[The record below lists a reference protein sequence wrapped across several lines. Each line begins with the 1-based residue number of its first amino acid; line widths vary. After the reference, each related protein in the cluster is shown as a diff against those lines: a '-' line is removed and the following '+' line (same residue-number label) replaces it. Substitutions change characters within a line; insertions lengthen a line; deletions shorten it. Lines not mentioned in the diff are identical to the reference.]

1 MGGVPSTYP
10 RVRWRQSL
18 IVRVIILCALLVI
31 CLLGAVYVAT
41 RFYFAQVVEE
51 MREQTDKIADIVSL
65 YYEENPVA
73 PLEDLKAELSREGA
87 DIQFL
92 EGEAMQT
99 MVTIEHDELGQMY
112 KVAYSTLP
120 LPDGRKALLTV
131 RLNLQPQTE
140 IVKAFQN
147 KYLIT
152 LTLGFLLTIGLMVYF
167 IAKTLRPLRELTQR
181 CSRISQGHLENVEI
195 RKNAGEILALE
206 HTFNGM
212 VNALKEK
219 ELMEANLRQAQRLSA
234 LGSLAAGVAHD
245 IRNPLNSIK
254 LLSSHVSDNLEQE
267 EHRERAVKQLRTI
280 RQEVDR
286 LEEIVTGFLSMAREQ
301 ELNPVPSKVDALLDE
316 CVQLL
321 KKDAEERGVRLVH
334 ELRAGETELM
344 LDSKQ
349 WKRAVINVVL
359 NALEATP
366 RGGRVRL
373 FSRLTDKTCEIEVRD
388 DGPGM
393 SPEIAERAFD
403 PYFTTKHTGTGLGLS
418 ITRGIVEEHGGAIQL
433 SSGEQA
439 GCQVLITL
447 PLRNLQ
453 P

>member
-1 MGGVPSTYP
+1 MGEPPSTYP
-10 RVRWRQSL
+10 KVRWRQSL

-31 CLLGAVYVAT
+31 CLLGAVYIAT
-41 RFYFAQVVEE
+41 RFYFAQIVEE
-51 MREQTDKIADIVSL
+51 MREQTDKIANIVSL
-65 YYEENPVA
+65 YYEENPAA
-73 PLEDLKAELSREGA
+73 PLEELRAELSREGA

-92 EGEAMQT
+92 EGETMQT
-99 MVTIEHDELGQMY
+99 LVTIEHGEDGQMS

-131 RLNLQPQTE
+131 RLQVQPQTE
-140 IVKAFQN
+140 ILKAFQN
-147 KYLIT
+147 EYLLT
-152 LTLGFLLTIGLMVYF
+152 LTVGFLLTLGLMVYF
-167 IAKTLRPLRELTQR
+167 IAKTLRPLGELTRR
-181 CSRISQGHLENVEI
+181 CGRISQGHLENVEI
-195 RKNAGEILALE
+195 RKNTGEILALE
-206 HTFNGM
+206 HMFNGM

-219 ELMEANLRQAQRLSA
+219 ELMETNLRQAQRLSA

-245 IRNPLNSIK
+245 IRNPLNAIK
-254 LLSSHVSDNLEQE
+254 LLSSHASDNLAASEN
-267 EHRERAVKQLRTI
+267 HERAAHQLRTI
-280 RQEVDR
+280 RKEVDR

-453 P
+453 S

>member
-1 MGGVPSTYP
+1 MAAAAPTYP
-10 RVRWRQSL
+10 RVRWRESL
-18 IVRVIILCALLVI
+18 ILRVIILCALLVA
-31 CLLGAVYVAT
+31 CLLGAVYVVS
-41 RFYFAQVVEE
+41 RYYFQQVVEE
-51 MREQTDKIADIVSL
+51 MREQTDKVASIASL
-65 YYEENPVA
+65 YYEENPTA

-99 MVTIEHDELGQMY
+99 MVTIEHDAEGQMH

-131 RLNLQPQTE
+131 RLSLEPQTE
-140 IVKAFQN
+140 ILKAFRN
-147 KYLIT
+147 EYLIT

-167 IAKTLRPLRELTQR
+167 IAKTLRPLRELTER
-181 CSRISQGHLENVEI
+181 CGRISQGHLENVEI

-206 HTFNGM
+206 HMFNGM
-212 VNALKEK
+212 VNSLKEK

-254 LLSSHVSDNLEQE
+254 LLSSHVSDNLEKPAS
-267 EHRERAVKQLRTI
+267 RERASKQLRTI
-280 RQEVDR
+280 RKEVDR

-301 ELNPVPSKVDALLDE
+301 ELNPAPNKVDALLEE
-316 CVQLL
+316 CVQLIR
-321 KKDAEERGVRLVH
+321 KDAEQRGVRLVH

-344 LDSKQ
+344 LDPKQ
-349 WKRAVINVVL
+349 WKRAVINVLL

-366 RGGRVRL
+366 QGGRVRL
-373 FSRLTDKTCEIEVRD
+373 FSRLTDTTCEVEVRD

-393 SPEIAERAFD
+393 PTEVAERAFD
-403 PYFTTKHTGTGLGLS
+403 PYFTTKQTGTGLGLS
-418 ITRGIVEEHGGAIQL
+418 ITRGIVEEHGGSIQL
-433 SSGEQA
+433 TSRQHT

-447 PLRNLQ
+447 PLGDL
-453 P
+453 PP

>member
-1 MGGVPSTYP
+1 MGETPSTYP
-10 RVRWRQSL
+10 RVRWRHSL
-18 IVRVIILCALLVI
+18 IVRVIILCALLVA
-31 CLLGAVYVAT
+31 CLLGAVYVVT
-41 RFYFAQVVEE
+41 RYYFAQVVEE
-51 MREQTDKIADIVSL
+51 MHEQTDKIANIVSL
-65 YYEENPVA
+65 YYEENPA
-73 PLEDLKAELSREGA
+73 ASLENLKAELSREGA
-87 DIQFL
+87 DMQFL
-92 EGEAMQT
+92 EGEAMPT
-99 MVTIEHDELGQMY
+99 MVTIEHDEEGQMY

-140 IVKAFQN
+140 IIKAFRN
-147 KYLIT
+147 EYLIT

-167 IAKTLRPLRELTQR
+167 IAKTLRPLRDLTQR
-181 CSRISQGHLENVEI
+181 CGRISQGHLENVEI

-206 HTFNGM
+206 HMFNGM

-254 LLSSHVSDNLEQE
+254 LLSSHVSDNLDRAEN
-267 EHRERAVKQLRTI
+267 RERASRQLLTI
-280 RQEVDR
+280 RKEVDR

-301 ELNPVPSKVDALLDE
+301 ELNPAPNKVDALLE
-316 CVQLL
+316 ESVQLIR
-321 KKDAEERGVRLVH
+321 KDAEQRGVRLSH

-344 LDSKQ
+344 LDPKQ
-349 WKRAVINVVL
+349 WKRAVINVLL

-366 RGGRVRL
+366 RAGRVRL
-373 FSRLTDKTCEIEVRD
+373 FSRVTDETCEIEVRD

-403 PYFTTKHTGTGLGLS
+403 PYFTTKQTGTGLGLS
-418 ITRGIVEEHGGAIQL
+418 ITRGIVEEHGGTIQL
-433 SSGEQA
+433 TSREDA